1 MHSGRFGFKVLTWFI
16 SPPWSAYII
25 RYLCCISTKSCTLLG
40 KGRKEPC
47 SLAAASKQLSKIK
60 EKHHH
65 ATQTRL
71 PTSSSFRFNAMIL
84 IFGCTA
90 AVDRSDTRNRETS
103 AEAQGERYQYAHWRA
118 SGTGTPRTQ
127 WLCQGMRSEVLCFI
141 VSISSCHP
149 FIPGRVVCCFLQLY
163 GWSLSNLKYWLHLFS
178 SPSFS
183 SLSDLQNA
191 KWVQHQ
197 QLVIPGK
204 PLYRKINSGYNQVNI
219 RLSGEFSVSHTPSQL
234 WNHTSG
240 IGRKML

>member
-1 MHSGRFGFKVLTWFI
+1 MHSGRFGLKVLTWFI

-40 KGRKEPC
+40 RVRKEPC

-90 AVDRSDTRNRETS
+90 AVDRSDTRNCETS
-103 AEAQGERYQYAHWRA
+103 AETQGERYQYAHWRA
-118 SGTGTPRTQ
+118 SGTGTSRNQ

-163 GWSLSNLKYWLHLFS
+163 GWSLSNLKYWLHL
-178 SPSFS
+178 
-183 SLSDLQNA
+183 
-191 KWVQHQ
+191 
-197 QLVIPGK
+197 
-204 PLYRKINSGYNQVNI
+204 
-219 RLSGEFSVSHTPSQL
+219 T
-234 WNHTSG
+234 
-240 IGRKML
+240 